1 MSMYTKE
8 EFDKLSVMYDGD
20 KDRDATSKIR
30 GFLFQDYITIMCLLQ
45 NQVKYVCSEYL
56 EDVDVFFEDGTFEI
70 IQVKYYPKT
79 NPNIKEISTDL
90 YYQYLRLQMLQ
101 STLTA
106 VPKLYIH
113 RKSKVNKPTLDEM
126 KTYIGLAFMDLL
138 KYQMSSKATMEQLFF
153 ITSNERISKLL
164 KYKLSGRGIELCELL
179 EADFM

>member
-1 MSMYTKE
+1 
-8 EFDKLSVMYDGD
+8 
-20 KDRDATSKIR
+20 
-30 GFLFQDYITIMCLLQ
+30 
-45 NQVKYVCSEYL
+45 
-56 EDVDVFFEDGTFEI
+56 
-70 IQVKYYPKT
+70 
-79 NPNIKEISTDL
+79 
-90 YYQYLRLQMLQ
+90 MLQ

-126 KTYIGLAFMDLL
+126 KTYIGLALMDLL

-153 ITSNERISKLL
+153 ITCDERISKLL